1 MISKHGTAERFKY
14 EISGCFY
21 RRYFYAY
28 QTTLINKKHMNIWLV
43 WSTNVGKSTLFNRLI
58 GQFRA
63 IVTDIPGTT
72 RDIIEHETLI
82 DDIGKVTFLDSPG
95 LLDFKEE
102 EILIKQI
109 INHSDLILFMID
121 DSVGITAKEQH
132 IYSYIIE
139 KHQKNNTILVVNKVD
154 VKHKEKEYDLAVNE
168 YYNLGFEHIIG
179 ISAKKQKNLSELK
192 DLITKIL
199 NTSPSGEETK
209 ERLPA
214 KTPETDNRIHMAII
228 GKPNSGK
235 STLLNTFMK
244 KIVSKVENIPGT
256 TRDYIIWEFKVDKKK
271 YVVYDTAGIRK
282 KWDIHGIEK
291 IAFDKT
297 LEMLK
302 YKRPIILFLV
312 DGVEWLSHRDMT
324 LIQEINN
331 LALPMILCV
340 NKVDLLDAKHQ
351 KLLVA
356 KTKAMMDF
364 AKYIQVFPI
373 SAKTKKWIAEIF
385 EVLAKIKKEAEKRI
399 DTSELND
406 IIGKEFISRPP
417 RFPKN
422 KVCKIL
428 YITQIDINA
437 PTFIAFVNHKERA
450 NFAFKRRLENTI
462 RIHFGF
468 MGTPLVIRFK
478 ERKDSRLEKREDE
491 QEQDTEASW
500 GTKEKKEAYGHRT
513 KKKE

>member
-1 MISKHGTAERFKY
+1 
-14 EISGCFY
+14 
-21 RRYFYAY
+21 
-28 QTTLINKKHMNIWLV
+28 MNIWLV
-43 WSTNVGKSTLFNRLI
+43 GSTNVGKSTLFNRLI

-63 IVTDIPGTT
+63 IVTDIPWTT

-82 DDIGKVTFLDSPG
+82 DDIGKVTFLDSPW
-95 LLDFKEE
+95 LLDFTEE
-102 EILIKQI
+102 EVLIKQI
-109 INHSDLILFMID
+109 IDHSDLILFMID

-132 IYSYIIE
+132 IFSYIVE
-139 KHQKNNTILVVNKVD
+139 KNQKKNTILVVNKID
-154 VKHKEKEYDLAVNE
+154 IKHKEKEYDLAVNE
-168 YYNLGFEHIIG
+168 YYGLGFEHVIG
-179 ISAKKQKNLSELK
+179 ISAKKQKNLVEVK
-192 DLITKIL
+192 DLITKIINSKIL
-199 NTSPSGEETK
+199 KETEK
-209 ERLPA
+209 EAEALV
-214 KTPETDNRIHMAII
+214 TNETNIQDNRIHMAII
-228 GKPNSGK
+228 GKPNAGK

-244 KIVSKVENIPGT
+244 KTVSKVENIPGT
-256 TRDYIIWEFKVDKKK
+256 TRDYIIGEFSMERKK

-297 LEMLK
+297 LDMLK

-312 DGVEWLSHRDMT
+312 DGIEGISHRDMT

-351 KLLVA
+351 KLLLA

-373 SAKTKKWIAEIF
+373 SAKTKKGIKEIF
-385 EVLAKIKKEAEKRI
+385 GVLSNIKKQAEKRI

-422 KVCKIL
+422 KICKIL

-437 PTFIAFVNHKERA
+437 PTFIAFVNHKARA
-450 NFAFKRRLENTI
+450 NFAFKRWLENTI

-478 ERKDSRLEKREDE
+478 EREDSRI
-491 QEQDTEASW
+491 
-500 GTKEKKEAYGHRT
+500 EKKDDGEEEHESYGNRT
-513 KKKE
+513 KKRETDKETKRNK

>member
-1 MISKHGTAERFKY
+1 M
-14 EISGCFY
+14 
-21 RRYFYAY
+21 
-28 QTTLINKKHMNIWLV
+28 INKQIYYKTTHMNIWLV
-43 WSTNVGKSTLFNRLI
+43 GSTNVGKSTLFNRLI

-82 DDIGKVTFLDSPG
+82 EDIGKVIFLDSPG

-109 INHSDLILFMID
+109 IDHSDLILFVID

-139 KHQKNNTILVVNKVD
+139 KHKMKNTILIVNKID
-154 VKHKEKEYDLAVNE
+154 IKHKERDYDLAINE
-168 YYNLGFEHIIG
+168 YYNLWFEYILG
-179 ISAKKQKNLSELK
+179 ISAKKQKNLTEVK
-192 DLITKIL
+192 DLITKII
-199 NTSPSGEETK
+199 NTGALKEKTK
-209 ERLPA
+209 EILI
-214 KTPETDNRIHMAII
+214 TSETRENDNRIHMAII
-228 GKPNSGK
+228 GKPNAGK

-244 KIVSKVENIPGT
+244 KTVSKVENIPGT
-256 TRDYIIWEFKVDKKK
+256 TRDYIVGEFTIEKKK

-302 YKRPIILFLV
+302 YKRPIILFMV
-312 DGVEWLSHRDMT
+312 DGIEGLSHRDMT

-331 LALPMILCV
+331 LALPMILCL
-340 NKVDLLDAKHQ
+340 NKVDLLDDKHQ

-364 AKYIQVFPI
+364 AKYIEVFPI
-373 SAKTKKWIAEIF
+373 SAKTKKGIKEIF
-385 EVLAKIKKEAEKRI
+385 KILSTIKKEAEKRI
-399 DTSELND
+399 DTGKLND
-406 IIGKEFISRPP
+406 IIGKEFINRPP

-422 KVCKIL
+422 KVCKIM
-428 YITQIDINA
+428 YITQVDINA
-437 PTFIAFVNHKERA
+437 PTFMVFINHKSRA
-450 NFAFKRRLENTI
+450 NFAFKRRLENSI
-462 RIHFGF
+462 RKHFGF
-468 MGTPLVIRFK
+468 MGTPIVIRFK
-478 ERKDSRLEKREDE
+478 ERQDSRLKKEEKND
-491 QEQDTEASW
+491 
-500 GTKEKKEAYGHRT
+500 KEK
-513 KKKE
+513 

>member
-1 MISKHGTAERFKY
+1 
-14 EISGCFY
+14 
-21 RRYFYAY
+21 
-28 QTTLINKKHMNIWLV
+28 MNIWLV
-43 WSTNVGKSTLFNRLI
+43 GSTNVGKSTLFNRLI

-109 INHSDLILFMID
+109 IDHSDLILFMID

-139 KHQKNNTILVVNKVD
+139 KHQKNNTILVVNKID
-154 VKHKEKEYDLAVNE
+154 IKHKEKEYDLAINE

-192 DLITKIL
+192 DLLTKIINSVIL
-199 NTSPSGEETK
+199 KETEKEAEALTTSETNVQ
-209 ERLPA
+209 
-214 KTPETDNRIHMAII
+214 DNRIHMAII
-228 GKPNSGK
+228 GKPNAGK
-235 STLLNTFMK
+235 STLLNAFMK
-244 KIVSKVENIPGT
+244 KVVSKVESIPGT
-256 TRDYIIWEFKVDKKK
+256 TRDYIIGEFTVDRKK

-312 DGVEWLSHRDMT
+312 DGIEGISHRDMT

-364 AKYIQVFPI
+364 AKYIHIFPI
-373 SAKTKKWIAEIF
+373 SAKTKKGFKEIF
-385 EVLAKIKKEAEKRI
+385 EVLSNVKKEAERRI

-406 IIGKEFISRPP
+406 VVGKEFISRPP

-422 KVCKIL
+422 KVCKIM

-450 NFAFKRRLENTI
+450 NFAFKRWLENTI
-462 RIHFGF
+462 RKNFGF

-478 ERKDSRLEKREDE
+478 ERQDSRLEKKHDE
-491 QEQDTEASW
+491 EE
-500 GTKEKKEAYGHRT
+500 
-513 KKKE
+513 

>member
-1 MISKHGTAERFKY
+1 
-14 EISGCFY
+14 
-21 RRYFYAY
+21 
-28 QTTLINKKHMNIWLV
+28 MNIWLV
-43 WSTNVGKSTLFNRLI
+43 GATNVGKSTLFNRLI

-95 LLDFKEE
+95 LMDFKEE
-102 EILIKQI
+102 EVLIKQI
-109 INHSDLILFMID
+109 IDYSDLILFVID

-139 KHQKNNTILVVNKVD
+139 KHKMKNTILIVNKID

-168 YYNLGFEHIIG
+168 YYSLGFDHILG
-179 ISAKKQKNLSELK
+179 ISAKKQKNLTEVK
-192 DLITKIL
+192 DLITKII
-199 NTSPSGEETK
+199 NTSSLKEKTK
-209 ERLPA
+209 EILVTSE
-214 KTPETDNRIHMAII
+214 KKIQDNRIHMAII
-228 GKPNSGK
+228 GKPNAGK

-244 KIVSKVENIPGT
+244 KIVAKVESIPGT
-256 TRDYIIWEFKVDKKK
+256 TRDYIVGEFIVDKKK

-282 KWDIHGIEK
+282 KWSIHGIEK
-291 IAFDKT
+291 IANDKT

-302 YKRPIILFLV
+302 YIRPIILFLV
-312 DGVEWLSHRDMT
+312 DGVEGLSHRDMT

-331 LALPMILCV
+331 QALPMILCV

-373 SAKTKKWIAEIF
+373 SAKTKKGVKEIF
-385 EVLAKIKKEAEKRI
+385 GVLSAIKKEAEKRI
-399 DTSELND
+399 DTGKLND

-422 KVCKIL
+422 KICKIM

-450 NFAFKRRLENTI
+450 NFAFKRWLENSI
-462 RIHFGF
+462 RKHFGF

-478 ERKDSRLEKREDE
+478 ERQDSRLPKDDEEK
-491 QEQDTEASW
+491 
-500 GTKEKKEAYGHRT
+500 
-513 KKKE
+513 

>member
-1 MISKHGTAERFKY
+1 M
-14 EISGCFY
+14 
-21 RRYFYAY
+21 
-28 QTTLINKKHMNIWLV
+28 INKQIYYKTTHMNIWLV
-43 WSTNVGKSTLFNRLI
+43 GSTNVGKSTLFNRLI

-82 DDIGKVTFLDSPG
+82 EDIGKVIFLDSPG

-109 INHSDLILFMID
+109 IDHSDLILFVID

-139 KHQKNNTILVVNKVD
+139 KHKMKNTILIVNKID
-154 VKHKEKEYDLAVNE
+154 IKHKERDYDLAINE
-168 YYNLGFEHIIG
+168 YYNLWFEYILG
-179 ISAKKQKNLSELK
+179 ISAKKQKNLTEVK
-192 DLITKIL
+192 DLITKII
-199 NTSPSGEETK
+199 NTGALKEKTK
-209 ERLPA
+209 EILITR
-214 KTPETDNRIHMAII
+214 ETRENDNRIHMAII
-228 GKPNSGK
+228 GKPNAGK

-244 KIVSKVENIPGT
+244 KTVSKVENIPGT
-256 TRDYIIWEFKVDKKK
+256 TRDYIVGEFTIEKKK

-302 YKRPIILFLV
+302 YKRPIILFMV
-312 DGVEWLSHRDMT
+312 DGIEGLSHRDMT

-331 LALPMILCV
+331 LALPMILCL
-340 NKVDLLDAKHQ
+340 NKVDLLDDKHQ

-364 AKYIQVFPI
+364 AKYIEVFPI
-373 SAKTKKWIAEIF
+373 SAKTKKGIKEIF
-385 EVLAKIKKEAEKRI
+385 KILSTIKKEAEKRI
-399 DTSELND
+399 DTGKLND
-406 IIGKEFISRPP
+406 IIGKEFINRPP

-422 KVCKIL
+422 KVCKIM
-428 YITQIDINA
+428 YITQVDINA
-437 PTFIAFVNHKERA
+437 PTFMVFINHKSRA
-450 NFAFKRRLENTI
+450 NFAFKRRLENSI
-462 RIHFGF
+462 RKHFGF
-468 MGTPLVIRFK
+468 MGTPIVIRFK
-478 ERKDSRLEKREDE
+478 ERQDSRLKKEEKND
-491 QEQDTEASW
+491 
-500 GTKEKKEAYGHRT
+500 KEK
-513 KKKE
+513 

>member
-1 MISKHGTAERFKY
+1 
-14 EISGCFY
+14 
-21 RRYFYAY
+21 
-28 QTTLINKKHMNIWLV
+28 MNIWLV
-43 WSTNVGKSTLFNRLI
+43 GSTNVGKSTLFNRLI

-102 EILIKQI
+102 EVLIKQI
-109 INHSDLILFMID
+109 INHSDLILFIID

-132 IYSYIIE
+132 IYSYIVE
-139 KHQKNNTILVVNKVD
+139 KNQKKNTILVVNKID
-154 VKHKEKEYDLAVNE
+154 IKHKEKEYDLAVNE
-168 YYNLGFEHIIG
+168 YYHLGFEHVIG
-179 ISAKKQKNLSELK
+179 ISAKKQKNLAEVK
-192 DLITKIL
+192 DLITKIVNSTL
-199 NTSPSGEETK
+199 LKDTGKEAEALVTSETQVQ
-209 ERLPA
+209 
-214 KTPETDNRIHMAII
+214 DNRIHMAII
-228 GKPNSGK
+228 GKPNAGK
-235 STLLNTFMK
+235 STLLNALMK
-244 KIVSKVENIPGT
+244 KTVSKVESIPGT
-256 TRDYIIWEFKVDKKK
+256 TRDYIIGEFTMDRKK

-297 LEMLK
+297 LDMLK
-302 YKRPIILFLV
+302 YKRPIILFMV
-312 DGVEWLSHRDMT
+312 DGVEGISHRDMT

-373 SAKTKKWIAEIF
+373 SAKTKKWVKEIF
-385 EVLAKIKKEAEKRI
+385 EVLSKIKKEAERRI

-406 IIGKEFISRPP
+406 VIGKEFISRPP

-422 KVCKIL
+422 KICKIL

-437 PTFIAFVNHKERA
+437 PTFIAFVNHKTRA
-450 NFAFKRRLENTI
+450 NFAFKRWLENTI

-468 MGTPLVIRFK
+468 MGTPIVIRFK
-478 ERKDSRLEKREDE
+478 ERQDSRIEKKDSDE
-491 QEQDTEASW
+491 EAQES
-500 GTKEKKEAYGHRT
+500 YGNRT
-513 KKKE
+513 KKKEEKKK